1 MPHLCS
7 ASSLTKSFLSLL
19 ASVYVCNLQL
29 CVCGGGPVWLMES
42 VCVCSEFCIPT
53 LLCIAPAP
61 SSQYTRQVL
70 TLL

>member
-42 VCVCSEFCIPT
+42 VCVCVF
-53 LLCIAPAP
+53 
-61 SSQYTRQVL
+61 
-70 TLL
+70 